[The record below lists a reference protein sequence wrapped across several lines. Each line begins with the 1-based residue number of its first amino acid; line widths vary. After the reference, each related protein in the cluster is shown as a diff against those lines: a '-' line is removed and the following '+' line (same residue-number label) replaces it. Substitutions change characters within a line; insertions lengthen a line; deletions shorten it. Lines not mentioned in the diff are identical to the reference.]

1 MDCLLTSPAMRL
13 AAWMA
18 ALLII
23 GPRYAAAQDVA
34 PTVPAIGDGWAADP
48 PVLSALVGHAQ
59 NESEL
64 RLVMDRYNLDL
75 AALNRRYPI
84 DYSPARHARLDE
96 FYSGWQARLTELDF
110 NALSQEGR
118 IDYILLRNQIRFDR
132 EMLRLDEQR
141 WAEIAPLVPFA
152 EPLRQLQETRFD
164 RVRADPRET
173 AETMDRVAAEVEQL
187 TRGLTDAARAEA
199 GPASRQDYTP
209 AAAARAAYQVRHL
222 QSAVDDFNTFYSG
235 YDPLYTWWVAQPYER
250 LNGALESYA
259 ASIEQHLVGIRPG
272 EQRPIVGDP
281 VLADGLRA
289 YLAVEMIP
297 YTAEELI
304 AIGWNEFERTEDE
317 FRAVSRAMGFGDDWQ
332 AALEHVKT
340 LAPPPGE
347 KPWVIFEI
355 ADYSENFVEAMDAIT
370 VPPLA
375 KEVWRLAMQTP
386 EAQLRNPFFSGGE
399 TTRVS
404 YPTAGMAHEDK
415 LMSMRGNTPSFNFAT
430 VHHELIPGHHLQS
443 FMSRRFN
450 SHRGGTPF
458 WGEGW
463 ALYWEL
469 LLWDN
474 DFPRS
479 DADRIGMLFW
489 RLHRAARI
497 VFSLNFQ
504 LGNWS
509 PQQAIDFL
517 VERVGHERANAEAE
531 VRRTAGASPLYQIA
545 YLIGGLQFYA
555 LYHEQVAS
563 GRMTAREYHDAV
575 LLGGRMPVEM
585 VRARITGRP
594 LTRDHE
600 AEWRFYEKLP
610 GRDTR

>member
-1 MDCLLTSPAMRL
+1 MERLWNGAVARL
-13 AAWMA
+13 AACVA
-18 ALLII
+18 ALVIV
-23 GPRYAAAQDVA
+23 GPGNVAAQDA
-34 PTVPAIGDGWAADP
+34 ASTAAAMDGWAADP
-48 PVLSALVGHAQ
+48 PVLSALVEAAR

-64 RLVMDRYNLDL
+64 RVVLDRYRLDL

-84 DYSPARHARLDE
+84 DYSPERQARLDR
-96 FYSGWQARLTELDF
+96 FYSGWQARLNELDF
-110 NALSQEGR
+110 DALSQEGK
-118 IDYILLRNQIRFDR
+118 IDHILLRVRIRFDR
-132 EMLRLDEQR
+132 EMLRLDGER

-152 EPLRQLQETRFD
+152 EQLRQLPEGQFD
-164 RVRADPRET
+164 RMRADPRQT
-173 AETMDRVAAEVEQL
+173 AETMNGVADEVEGL
-187 TRGLTDAARAEA
+187 TRSLADAAPS
-199 GPASRQDYTP
+199 GDSPAPAADYTP
-209 AAAARAAYQVRHL
+209 AVAARAAAHVREL
-222 QSAVDDFNTFYSG
+222 ESAVDDFNTFYSG
-235 YDPLYTWWVAQPYER
+235 YDPMYTWWVAEPYER
-250 LNGALESYA
+250 LNDALESYA
-259 ASIEQHLVGIRPG
+259 TAIEENLVGMRPG
-272 EQRPIVGDP
+272 EIPPIVGDP

-297 YTAEELI
+297 YTPEELI
-304 AIGWNEFERTEDE
+304 DIGWAEFERTESE
-317 FRAVSRAMGFGDDWQ
+317 FKAVSQAMGFGDDWQ

-347 KPWVIFEI
+347 VPWVIFDI

-370 VPPLA
+370 IPPLA

-399 TTRVS
+399 TTRLS
-404 YPTAGMAHEDK
+404 YPTMGMSHEDK

-430 VHHELIPGHHLQS
+430 VHHELIPGHHLQG
-443 FMSRRFN
+443 FMSSRFN
-450 SHRGGTPF
+450 SHRFGTPF

-479 DADRIGMLFW
+479 NEDRIGMLFW

-504 LGNWS
+504 LGNWT
-509 PQQAIDFL
+509 PQEAIDFL

-531 VRRTAGASPLYQIA
+531 VRRTAIYSPLYQIA
-545 YLIGGLQFYA
+545 YLVGGLQFYA
-555 LYHEQVAS
+555 LHHELVDS

-575 LLGGRMPVEM
+575 MLGGRMPVEL
-585 VRARITGRP
+585 VRARIAGLP
-594 LTRDHE
+594 LTRDYE
-600 AEWRFYEKLP
+600 AQWRFYEQL
-610 GRDTR
+610 RTR